1 MEVCMKPL
9 LSEYNREQVD
19 VFWQEYWRTDW
30 PDLGFYYRR
39 NPNVPAWEFFADHHG
54 YACLAQVLQQYA
66 QGLGRIMGEHD
77 HIVPDWTL
85 TLSTAP
91 THFINARGIYGS
103 EAHFMALA
111 ELITTAVSDLKNGQ
125 MWILSPTVTSESD
138 HALHLHVME
147 AVFLTG

>member
-1 MEVCMKPL
+1 MQTLISKY
-9 LSEYNREQVD
+9 SREQVD
-19 VFWQEYWRTDW
+19 AFWHEYWQTDW

-39 NPNVPAWEFFADHHG
+39 NPDVPAWEFFADHQG
-54 YACLAQVLQQYA
+54 YVCLVQVLQQYA
-66 QGLGRIMGEHD
+66 QGLGRIIGEHD

-111 ELITTAVSDLKNGQ
+111 EVITATVSDLKSGQ
-125 MWILSPTVTSESD
+125 MRVLAPPESIKSD
-138 HALHLHVME
+138 HVLHLHVMD
-147 AVFLTG
+147 AGFLTG

>member
-1 MEVCMKPL
+1 MQTL
-9 LSEYNREQVD
+9 ISEYSREQVD
-19 VFWQEYWRTDW
+19 AFWHEYWQTDW

-39 NPNVPAWEFFADHHG
+39 NPDVPAWEFFATIQG
-54 YACLAQVLQQYA
+54 YARLAQVLQQYA

-85 TLSTAP
+85 TLSTSP

-111 ELITTAVSDLKNGQ
+111 EQITASASELKSGQ
-125 MWILSPTVTSESD
+125 MRILSPPVTSESD
-138 HALHLHVME
+138 HALHLHMMHTG
-147 AVFLTG
+147 FLTT